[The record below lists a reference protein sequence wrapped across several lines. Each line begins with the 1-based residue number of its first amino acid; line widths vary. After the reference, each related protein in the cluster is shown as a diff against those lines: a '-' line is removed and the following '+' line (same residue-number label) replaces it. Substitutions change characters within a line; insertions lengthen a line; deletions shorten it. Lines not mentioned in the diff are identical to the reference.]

1 MRLFAAMV
9 LLSRSRPKTL
19 TVPEVFRTSPAMM
32 PIVVDFPAPFGP
44 SSA

>member
-19 TVPEVFRTSPAMM
+19 TVPEVFLTSPATM
-32 PIVVDFPAPFGP
+32 PMVVDFPAPLGP
-44 SSA
+44 KRA